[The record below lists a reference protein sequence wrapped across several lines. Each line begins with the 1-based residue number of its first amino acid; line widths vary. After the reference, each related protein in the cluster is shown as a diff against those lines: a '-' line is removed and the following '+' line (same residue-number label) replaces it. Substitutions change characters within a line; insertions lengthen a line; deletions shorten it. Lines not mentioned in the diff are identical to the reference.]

1 MPIFDEMEK
10 QKCFTFIMSRHEQG
24 AAFMADGYA
33 RASGRPAAV
42 LTLRNPTLPARIL
55 TSLTQASLPW
65 QFAAAFV
72 MLVPSLIV
80 IFVIRRYLL
89 GLWGRVVK

>member
-1 MPIFDEMEK
+1 MLARNLRVSVGDELTML
-10 QKCFTFIMSRHEQG
+10 G
-24 AAFMADGYA
+24 
-33 RASGRPAAV
+33 SGRDGSFAAAV

-65 QFAAAFV
+65 QYAAAFV

-80 IFVIRRYLL
+80 IFIIRRYLL